1 MNKRVLIPLVL
12 ASVMLVSAT
21 AFAVTDAEIQA
32 CFKAHS
38 QLMEKPA
45 LRNLYTCWRVHGY
58 LMKRHQQKT
67 LSRKHRRPAPG
78 GGASDHPCSRS
89 CRQARNL
96 TLLPLFV

>member
-38 QLMEKPA
+38 STVLEPYCPLA
-45 LRNLYTCWRVHGY
+45 TFADPR
-58 LMKRHQQKT
+58 
-67 LSRKHRRPAPG
+67 
-78 GGASDHPCSRS
+78 
-89 CRQARNL
+89 L
-96 TLLPLFV
+96 TPI